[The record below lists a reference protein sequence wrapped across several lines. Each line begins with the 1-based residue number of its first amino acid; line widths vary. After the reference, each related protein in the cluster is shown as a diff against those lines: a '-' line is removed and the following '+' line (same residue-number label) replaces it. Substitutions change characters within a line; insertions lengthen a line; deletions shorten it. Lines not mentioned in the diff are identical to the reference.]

1 MVQIISAP
9 AAAMGVAIVQSG
21 TVKVAV
27 MKRMNATP
35 QHRE

>member
-9 AAAMGVAIVQSG
+9 AAARGVAIVQSG

-27 MKRMNATP
+27 IAA
-35 QHRE
+35 